1 MAVSYPKVSDVSR
14 LEDRTS
20 HSCIVSLYPFLF
32 NILIQI
38 KKKIV
43 IGVHIFIVWM
53 SAPLG
58 AFFLGLSLALRLHDQ
73 FQAFH

>member
-1 MAVSYPKVSDVSR
+1 MAVSHPQVSALSR

-20 HSCIVSLYPFLF
+20 HSCIMSLYLYPFLF
-32 NILIQI
+32 NILILI

-43 IGVHIFIVWM
+43 IGVHIFTVWM

-58 AFFLGLSLALRLHDQ
+58 AFF
-73 FQAFH
+73 